1 MNRRTLPIVLVL
13 SLFILS
19 CTTVGKRID
28 AEAVKQNILIGKS
41 TKEDVL
47 RICGEPADTEYDAK
61 SQVEIWQYGYLEKNI
76 TGTGV
81 VTHAVGIG
89 AEWKSETTMIDIYFK
104 NNVVY
109 DIKSRTSSK
118 TKMHY

>member
-1 MNRRTLPIVLVL
+1 MYRKLAVVIVLSLLVL
-13 SLFILS
+13 S
-19 CTTVGKRID
+19 CATAGKRID
-28 AEAVKQNILIGKS
+28 AEAVKQNITVGKS

-47 RICGEPADTEYDAK
+47 RVCGEPMETEYDAK
-61 SQVEIWQYGYLEKNI
+61 NQIEIWQYAHMEKNI

-89 AEWKSETTMIDIYFK
+89 AEWKTETTMIDIYFK

-109 DIKSRTSSK
+109 DVKTRTSSK